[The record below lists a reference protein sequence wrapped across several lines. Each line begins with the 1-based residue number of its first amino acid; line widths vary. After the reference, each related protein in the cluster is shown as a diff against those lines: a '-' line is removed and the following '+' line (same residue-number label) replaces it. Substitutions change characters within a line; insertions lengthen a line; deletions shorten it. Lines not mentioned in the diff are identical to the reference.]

1 MHVYNNNMDL
11 EMIFCSGMD
20 VWRLPRRFL
29 SRVSFSAFFCRHEK
43 EMFNVVLFCFAPKN
57 LKLNLRRILFTGF
70 PFEYSFLLLL
80 MYDNIIYKLLKCITW
95 YFDTYIS
102 KLKIQCYNQSA
113 QLSCRN
119 HCRINCKTWLIKI
132 HSFNIQKYILK
143 VFEKWFVYLYI
154 LVNRRKEDNIRI

>member
-1 MHVYNNNMDL
+1 MFEDSQEDFSHVFLFPPSFADMRRK
-11 EMIFCSGMD
+11 CST
-20 VWRLPRRFL
+20 LC
-29 SRVSFSAFFCRHEK
+29 FSALLQRIS
-43 EMFNVVLFCFAPKN
+43 
-57 LKLNLRRILFTGF
+57 NLRRILFTGF
-70 PFEYSFLLLL
+70 PFEYFFLLLL